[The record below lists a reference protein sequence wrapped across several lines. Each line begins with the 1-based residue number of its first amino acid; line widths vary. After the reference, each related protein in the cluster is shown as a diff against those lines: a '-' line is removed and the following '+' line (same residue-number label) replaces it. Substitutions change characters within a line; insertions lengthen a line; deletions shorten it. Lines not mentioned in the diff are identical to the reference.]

1 MEFSVI
7 VPFHNAEGYIGRCA
21 EALLGLDYPRDRYEI
36 LMVDNNS
43 SDGSAEIVKRH
54 PGIRLLSE
62 RRPGAYAARNRGL
75 REAQGEVI
83 AFTDA
88 DCVPRADWLRVVER
102 AMQAQSAGIV
112 LGRRGFPGRSRM
124 VRALEAYEAAKAAY
138 VFSQGRRQCF
148 FAYTNN
154 MAVRRTLIEE
164 AGPFV
169 ETDRGGDVV
178 FIQRVIERF
187 STGVVRFLDSMVVE
201 HLEITSVWQ
210 WYRKMFLYGRS
221 YMGYRRLVD
230 AQPLSGAERWRVFR
244 RIAENGTTSSADA
257 ALLLV
262 TLLGGLG
269 AYYGGCWAGGIA
281 NR

>member
-1 MEFSVI
+1 MEFSVV
-7 VPFHNAEGYIGRCA
+7 VPFHDAECCIGRCA
-21 EALLGLDYPRDRYEI
+21 EALLGLDYPRDRYEV
-36 LMVDNNS
+36 LMIDNNS

-62 RRPGAYAARNRGL
+62 GKPGAYAARNRGL
-75 REAQGEVI
+75 REARGEVI

-102 AMQAQSAGIV
+102 AMQAQTTGIL
-112 LGRRGFPGRSRM
+112 LGRRRFPGRSRM
-124 VRALEAYEAAKAAY
+124 VKALEGYEAEKAAY
-138 VFSQGRRQCF
+138 VFSHGRRQSY

-164 AGPFV
+164 TGPFV

-178 FIQRVIERF
+178 FVQRVIEQF
-187 STGVVRFLDSMVVE
+187 STDVVCFLDSMVVE

-244 RIAENGTTSSADA
+244 RMTGNGTTSRIDA
-257 ALLLV
+257 ALLMV
-262 TLLGGLG
+262 ALLGGLG
-269 AYYGGCWAGGIA
+269 AYYGGRCSVGSAH
-281 NR
+281 R